1 MSFCY
6 VHERSFVSSQQMDN
20 LKPDKVDGYQK
31 NGYGTLMQAMT
42 PCKSAGFQQFKA
54 STARDHRVWLGWV
67 AG

>member
-6 VHERSFVSSQQMDN
+6 VYERSFVSSQQMDN
-20 LKPDKVDGYQK
+20 LKPDKVDGYQTL
-31 NGYGTLMQAMT
+31 GYGTKLQAMAAF
-42 PCKSAGFQQFKA
+42 KSVGITQFKA